1 MAIYSLKRSYQ
12 LKDLQEV
19 DFKDLWGDHGIFTT
33 MWIFGK
39 PPKILFFENHIKNLI
54 NSLKRYQIRKSS
66 LNNDILKVIN
76 KNLSKKVTYNHLLRI
91 AVNKKIIS
99 ISLRKRVSPKLNF
112 DLKLVNLKREKP
124 QFKNLKYKKILRLL
138 VKLDNSKSDIGL
150 VSNKKIF
157 ETGTSN
163 LLFVKN
169 DKIFTPIK
177 DYYEGNTFKFFKSK
191 IKKIIKKNIFVKD
204 LKSYNE
210 ILLIGSG
217 KGVASVK
224 TIKQIGWKRKN
235 LDQFKLLSKYY
246 NSIKNQSKIYRFSK

>member
-1 MAIYSLKRSYQ
+1 MAIYSLKKSYL

-54 NSLKRYQIRKSS
+54 KSLKKYGIKKRS
-66 LNNDILKVIN
+66 LHKDILKIIN
-76 KNLSKKVTYNHLLRI
+76 KNLSKKVNYDHLLRV

-99 ISLRKRVSPKLNF
+99 ISLRKKVRPKSNF

-124 QFKNLKYKKILRLL
+124 QFKNLKYKRILRHLM
-138 VKLDNSKSDIGL
+138 KMDNSKSDIGL
-150 VSNKKIF
+150 VSNKKIL

-163 LLFVKN
+163 LLFIKH
-169 DKIFTPIK
+169 DKIYTPIK

-191 IKKIIKKNIFVKD
+191 IKEMIKKNIYVKD
-204 LKSYNE
+204 LKSYDE
-210 ILLIGSG
+210 ILLVGSG
-217 KGVASVK
+217 KGLTSVK

-235 LDQFKLLSKYY
+235 LKQFKILSKYY
-246 NSIKNQSKIYRFSK
+246 NSIKNKCTPYRLN